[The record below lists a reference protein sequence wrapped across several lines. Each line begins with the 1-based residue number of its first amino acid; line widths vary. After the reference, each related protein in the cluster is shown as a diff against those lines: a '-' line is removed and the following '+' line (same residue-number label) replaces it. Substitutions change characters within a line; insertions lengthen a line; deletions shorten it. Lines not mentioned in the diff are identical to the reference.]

1 MRQSINNSSDYDISQ
16 SVDWECPSLVPSC
29 SLGKFYCCT
38 SFALD
43 SAHMKSDPGLIPF
56 FISKILNSTRTT
68 IFRGGSRNFKGG
80 GGGGARP
87 PLDPPLTL
95 HAQSLISKPPSLVL

>member
-43 SAHMKSDPGLIPF
+43 SAHMKSDPGPGLIPF
-56 FISKILNSTRTT
+56 FISKVLNSTRTT
-68 IFRGGSRNFKGG
+68 IFRGG
-80 GGGGARP
+80 GGGGARL